1 MLKQSVD
8 RFVSAGKHRLAPLP
22 YPYNALEPIISE
34 DTVRYHHD
42 HHHKSYVDSLN
53 KAELALV
60 EARRKGEFSLIKYWE
75 NELAFNGS
83 GHILH
88 SIYWTIMAPMGF
100 ESEPGPC
107 IRREINKY
115 SSNSDA
121 FFGQFISASTKVE
134 GSGWGIIAWNPAWNR
149 LEILTAEKHQD
160 LTQWG
165 SIPILVL
172 DVWEH
177 AYYLDYQYNREEYVR
192 RWLNL
197 INWQE
202 VENRLLMAQA
212 GKLSLV
218 LMDRVW
224 KEEVKNKK

>member
-1 MLKQSVD
+1 MLKEALDRSVP
-8 RFVSAGKHRLAPLP
+8 AGKHRLPPLP
-22 YPYNALEPIISE
+22 YPYSALEPVISE
-34 DTVRYHHD
+34 ATVRYHHD
-42 HHHKSYVDSLN
+42 QHHKAYVDGLN

-60 EARRKGEFSLIKYWE
+60 EARRKGDFSLVKYWE
-75 NELAFNGS
+75 KELAFNGS

-88 SIYWTIMAPMGF
+88 SIYWTIMAPKGF

-107 IRREINKY
+107 IIKEIQKY
-115 SSNSDA
+115 SSDFDA
-121 FFGQFISASTKVE
+121 FWGQFVNASIKIE
-134 GSGWGIIAWNPAWNR
+134 GSGWGIITWNPAWNR
-149 LEILTAEKHQD
+149 LEILMAEKHQN

-165 SIPILVL
+165 AIPILVL

-202 VENRLLMAQA
+202 VEERLLLAQA
-212 GKLSLV
+212 GKLPLV
-218 LMDRVW
+218 LLDQQGAGR
-224 KEEVKNKK
+224 